1 MNVSLTNPVVDSE
14 MIDKA
19 ITGLVKSSHR
29 EDFTEIITWTIRT
42 GLGEKDAQDQLINT
56 LTTCISK
63 ELSKGLVQV
72 AIQQLEGEREI
83 RATYEQSL
91 QPIYPRID
99 FIVKSGAFDVWTT
112 TYWFRV
118 TSTVKLDDLAL
129 RMKKDEITGFQ
140 SGIMQAFVTLAYCG
154 HEKEN
159 PEPFTLFEKKK
170 VLEVKLPEVVRFE

>member
-1 MNVSLTNPVVDSE
+1 
-14 MIDKA
+14 
-19 ITGLVKSSHR
+19 TGLVKSSHR

-42 GLGEKDAQDQLINT
+42 GLGEKDAREQLINT
-56 LTTCISK
+56 LATCISK

-72 AIQQLEGEREI
+72 SIQQLEGEREI

-129 RMKKDEITGFQ
+129 RMKKDEITCFQ
-140 SGIMQAFVTLAYCG
+140 SGMMQAFVTLAYCG

-159 PEPFTLFEKKK
+159 PGPFTLFEKKK